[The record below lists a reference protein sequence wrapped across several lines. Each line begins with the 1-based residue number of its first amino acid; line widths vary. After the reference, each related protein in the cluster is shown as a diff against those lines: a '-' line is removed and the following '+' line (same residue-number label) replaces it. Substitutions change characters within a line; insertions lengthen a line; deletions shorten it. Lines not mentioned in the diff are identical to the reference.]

1 MVVPTKNQARENF
14 KKRKWWSELGK
25 TTKDP
30 VKVETEEEKKK
41 RKENM
46 EHILSIFKDLKEKKE
61 SES

>member
-30 VKVETEEEKKK
+30 AKVETEEEKKK